1 MLYLGLEVNI
11 KTTDIF
17 QKSISKLYKKDKF
30 ILDTLEELIEE
41 LRENPNMGTNLG
53 NSRYKIRIKNRSNNK
68 GKSGG
73 YRVITY
79 TKIEDT
85 ILFVYIYSK
94 SKIENVTEHKID
106 EIIKNY
112 LT

>member
-1 MLYLGLEVNI
+1 VEI
-11 KTTDIF
+11 KTTDVF
-17 QKSISKLYKKDKF
+17 DKSLSKLYKKDKLL
-30 ILDTLEELIEE
+30 LDTIEDLVKELKI
-41 LRENPNMGTNLG
+41 NPNIGINLG
-53 NSRYKIRIKNRSNNK
+53 NHRYKIRLKNSTNNK

-94 SKIENVTEHKID
+94 SKIENIIEQKID
-106 EIIKNY
+106 KIISNY
-112 LT
+112 LN

>member
-1 MLYLGLEVNI
+1 MIV

-17 QKSISKLYKKDKF
+17 KKSFKKLLKKDRSLLLEYEKLLNDLEDN
-30 ILDTLEELIEE
+30 ITLG
-41 LRENPNMGTNLG
+41 RSLG
-53 NSRYKIRIKNRSNNK
+53 NNRYKIRIKNTTSNK

-85 ILFVYIYSK
+85 VVLVYIYSK
-94 SKIENVTEHKID
+94 SDTDNDSVHKIND
-106 EIIKNY
+106 IIQHYSANMNQ
-112 LT
+112 

>member
-1 MLYLGLEVNI
+1 MEI
-11 KTTDIF
+11 KTTDVF
-17 QKSISKLYKKDKF
+17 DKSLSKLYKKDKLL
-30 ILDTLEELIEE
+30 LDTIEDLVKELKI
-41 LRENPNMGTNLG
+41 NPNIGINLG
-53 NSRYKIRIKNRSNNK
+53 NHRYKIRLKNSTNNK

-94 SKIENVTEHKID
+94 SKIENIIEQKID
-106 EIIKNY
+106 KIISNY
-112 LT
+112 LN